1 MDAERV
7 RATGP
12 WSFVIGPEFEL
23 IDNGD
28 SVQAAAGQRVVYI
41 SSKSVSSK
49 GVPVNTAEIRAT
61 AARSFDSGAV
71 LAHVAETEE
80 GDAQIRQESDS
91 LRLYG
96 TMCSEGTI
104 ATCVI
109 DFPDRDDEPWAIS
122 VWKSL
127 ACTLDAG

>member
-1 MDAERV
+1 MGGMRV

-28 SVQAAAGQRVVYI
+28 SVQAAVGQRVVYV
-41 SSKSVSSK
+41 SSKSVSSN
-49 GVPVNTAEIRAT
+49 GVPVGAAEIRASAT
-61 AARSFDSGAV
+61 RSFDSSAILV
-71 LAHVAETEE
+71 HVSETEE
-80 GDAQIRQESDS
+80 GDAQIRQEPNS

-96 TMCSEGTI
+96 TMCSRGTI

-109 DFPDRDDEPWAIS
+109 DFPDRQHEQWAIS
-122 VWKSL
+122 VWRSL
-127 ACTLDAG
+127 VCGAAA